1 MASFD
6 SSGIHGEQI
15 RVDEHY
21 IDTPEQVELRFSIA
35 GIGSRFVA
43 MLLDTMILYFAL
55 LLVVLIFVVFL
66 SALGPELGDKLN
78 NAGMWFVAILI
89 LVVFAVYWG
98 YFALF
103 EAFWH
108 GQTPGKRVMK
118 LRVIKDSGRQI
129 TLFEALARN
138 LLRAIDSL
146 PSIYLVGVITMLCNK
161 RNKRLGDMV
170 AGTIVVHERADE
182 QPMLIQTSTT
192 ILAPKTLDATPW
204 QASNSSVWG
213 QAVPSLFPADAVAK
227 LSAHDLVV
235 IETFF
240 ARMLD
245 IPTETRAAM
254 AYRIAGQM
262 TAKMGAT
269 TEESNPERI
278 LESIA
283 YQMRGSGR
291 AR

>member
-6 SSGIHGEQI
+6 GFNAA
-15 RVDEHY
+15 VDEHY
-21 IDTPEQVELRFSIA
+21 IDTPEQVELRFHIA
-35 GIGSRFVA
+35 GLGSRFVA
-43 MLLDTMILYFAL
+43 ILLDTLILYFGFL
-55 LLVVLIFVVFL
+55 LLVIVWVIFS
-66 SALGPELGDKLN
+66 SAMGTGVESEMD
-78 NAGMWFVAILI
+78 GMGKWFVAFMI
-89 LVVFAVYWG
+89 LVVFLMLWG

-103 EAFWH
+103 EAFWR

-138 LLRAIDSL
+138 LVRIIDYM
-146 PSIYLVGVITMLCNK
+146 PAAYLAGVITMLCNK
-161 RNKRLGDMV
+161 RNKRLGDLV
-170 AGTIVVHERADE
+170 AGTLVVHERADE
-182 QPMLIQTSTT
+182 APLLIQTSTT
-192 ILAPKTLDATPW
+192 ILAPKAMDATPW
-204 QASNSSVWG
+204 QAAGSAVWG
-213 QAVPSLFPADAVAK
+213 QAVPELFPADTVAK
-227 LSAHDLVV
+227 LSLHDLTV

-245 IPTETRAAM
+245 IPTETRQTM
-254 AYRIAGQM
+254 AYRIAAQM
-262 TAKMGAT
+262 MTKMGVT

-283 YQMRGSGR
+283 VQMRGSGR